1 MASEEILDVFVI
13 QNHEMQTNEQI
24 EKETPRETQEVLSI
38 FF

>member
-1 MASEEILDVFVI
+1 MAPEEILDVFII
-13 QNHEMQTNEQI
+13 QNHGIQNEQI